1 MENYTLAMPA
11 FRPGSTPMTADALCT
26 SWSAVSTPS
35 APVHLRSHDS
45 VRIQP
50 QVDAVPS
57 LADGRDAVAG
67 VSNHDATAKSGPPR
81 GEPR

>member
-1 MENYTLAMPA
+1 MENFTTAMPA
-11 FRPGSTPMTADALCT
+11 TLSGHTPTYTRLRT
-26 SWSAVSTPS
+26 SWLTGTEAVCPS
-35 APVHLRSHDS
+35 MRNES

-50 QVDAVPS
+50 QIDAVPS
-57 LADGRDAVAG
+57 LVDGRGAGAG

>member
-1 MENYTLAMPA
+1 MENTITMPA
-11 FRPGSTPMTADALCT
+11 SLSGYTPTNTRMRC
-26 SWSAVSTPS
+26 SWLTGN
-35 APVHLRSHDS
+35 APVFRSLRNES

-57 LADGRDAVAG
+57 LVDGRGAVAG